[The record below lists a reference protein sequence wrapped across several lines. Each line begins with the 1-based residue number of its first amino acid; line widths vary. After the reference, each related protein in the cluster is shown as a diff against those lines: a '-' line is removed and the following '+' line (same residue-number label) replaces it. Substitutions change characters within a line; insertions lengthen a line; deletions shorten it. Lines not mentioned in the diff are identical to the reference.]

1 MMTQFKSPLFVK
13 INDQTVEKGAL
24 NVLENTNHKK
34 TKNDQLQNIKR
45 KNLSLKYTNLSK
57 NRF

>member
-1 MMTQFKSPLFVK
+1 MMTQFQSPLFVK
-13 INDQTVEKGAL
+13 RNDQTVEKGAL

-45 KNLSLKYTNLSK
+45 KK
-57 NRF
+57 NS